1 MKTTK
6 YFFMAALALMTAACS
21 NEDNAIE
28 QQPQMARGIPFTATI
43 SMGNSASTRALEEIA
58 PNSDNPNGRIVATWA
73 ENEKVAL
80 IYTVG
85 STTFATPATVTP
97 QTNGTATLSATLESG
112 AVNGSDV
119 TIIYPASAVDETT
132 KNIKTDFLAG
142 QDGTLAGI
150 AANFDVRK
158 GTGKLSINGGKATVY
173 DGTPGTLV
181 SLENQYA
188 ILKFKLQDI
197 RGVISAA
204 DFKASALKVTSST
217 LNKSFSPSTASG
229 EYYIALPG
237 QTKLY
242 VGAYW
247 LNATIGD
254 KAYVGKLRIETEFTL
269 GKGKF
274 YPTTVQM
281 ATVDDVVL
289 SNGKFAAKGTTT
301 DVVAKITYVVDASD
315 ATANSH
321 GLAFALAD
329 ESLTFVNGDNMWSKA
344 KEKCEGKTPTVA
356 DATWMLPTKPQWQD
370 MIEAAGSYTALANG
384 FSSIGGTNLA
394 FDYYWSSSVTDSDDT
409 PKPVWVV
416 WFWDDNDNGK
426 RDGDDNRDLNGDNVV
441 DELDIWRIDNV
452 YGNFSARACL
462 AF

>member
-43 SMGNSASTRALEEIA
+43 SLGNSASTRALEEIA
-58 PNSDNPNGRIVATWA
+58 PNGDNPNGRIVATWA

-85 STTFATPATVTP
+85 STTYATPATVTP
-97 QTNGTATLSATLESG
+97 QTNGTATLSATLQSG

-132 KNIKTDFLAG
+132 KDIKTDFLTG

-158 GTGKLSINGGKATVY
+158 GTGKLSISGGKATVY

-181 SLENQYA
+181 KLENQYA
-188 ILKFKLQDI
+188 ILKFTLQDI
-197 RGVISAA
+197 RGAIGAA
-204 DFKASALKVTSST
+204 DFKASELKVSSST

-237 QTKLY
+237 QTVLN

-254 KAYVGKLRIETEFTL
+254 KAYVGKLRIDPAFTL

-281 ATVDDVVL
+281 ATVEDVVL
-289 SNGKFAAKGTTT
+289 SNGRFAAKGTTT
-301 DVVAKITYVVDASD
+301 DAVAKITYVVETSAADA
-315 ATANSH
+315 NNH
-321 GLAFALAD
+321 GLALALGD
-329 ESLTFVNGDNMWSKA
+329 ESPLAAGYGWQEAKSKILS
-344 KEKCEGKTPTVA
+344 KCASTSKTPVS
-356 DATWMLPTKPQWQD
+356 DASWILPTKAQWGN
-370 MIEAAGSYTALANG
+370 MVGVNGAGSFAALKTLG
-384 FSSIGGTNLA
+384 LFSG
-394 FDYYWSSSVTDSDDT
+394 DYYWTSTNYTEEGQAETDAD
-409 PKPVWVV
+409 PW
-416 WFWDDNDNGK
+416 WI
-426 RDGDDNRDLNGDNVV
+426 V
-441 DELDIWRIDNV
+441 DFDENQWGHNNV
-452 YGNFSARACL
+452 YSEVSIRLGLTF
-462 AF
+462 

>member
-1 MKTTK
+1 
-6 YFFMAALALMTAACS
+6 MAALALMTAACS

-43 SMGNSASTRALEEIA
+43 SLGNSASTRALEEIA
-58 PNSDNPNGRIVATWA
+58 PNGDNPNGRIVATWA

-97 QTNGTATLSATLESG
+97 QTNGTATLSATLQSG

-132 KNIKTDFLAG
+132 KDIKTDFLTG

-158 GTGKLSINGGKATVY
+158 GTGKLSISGGKATVY

-181 SLENQYA
+181 KLENQYA
-188 ILKFKLQDI
+188 ILKFTLQDI
-197 RGVISAA
+197 RGAIGAA
-204 DFKASALKVTSST
+204 DFKASELKVSSST

-237 QTKLY
+237 QTVLN

-254 KAYVGKLRIETEFTL
+254 KAYVGKLRIDPAFTL

-281 ATVDDVVL
+281 ATVGDYVL
-289 SNGKFAAKGTTT
+289 SSGKYAAGTITE
-301 DVVAKITYVVDASD
+301 DPVGDPVVAQITYVVDAGD
-315 ATANSH
+315 AAVDNH
-321 GLAFALAD
+321 GLALALAD
-329 ESLTFVNGDNMWSKA
+329 QGET
-344 KEKCEGKTPTVA
+344 GKGFSTPTAARNSCKSRASVN
-356 DATWMLPTKPQWQD
+356 DASWDLPTKPQWQL
-370 MIEAAGSYTALANG
+370 MISQASQENKYTNMRANNG
-384 FSSIGGTNLA
+384 LKWAYYMSSTEQPSPSDNPTPVGVVMFNDTNPNNNIC
-394 FDYYWSSSVTDSDDT
+394 DSDEGAE
-409 PKPVWVV
+409 PWY
-416 WFWDDNDNGK
+416 WN
-426 RDGDDNRDLNGDNVV
+426 
-441 DELDIWRIDNV
+441 NV
-452 YGNFSARACL
+452 YTDIYVRACL
-462 AF
+462 VF

>member
-43 SMGNSASTRALEEIA
+43 SLGNSASTRALEEIA

-97 QTNGTATLSATLESG
+97 QTNGTATLSATLEEG
-112 AVNGSDV
+112 AENGSKV

-132 KNIKTDFLAG
+132 KDIKTDFLTG

-158 GTGKLSINGGKATVY
+158 GTGKLSISGGKATVY

-181 SLENQYA
+181 KLENQYA
-188 ILKFKLQDI
+188 ILKFTLQDI
-197 RGVISAA
+197 RGAIGAA
-204 DFKASALKVTSST
+204 DFKASELKVSSST

-237 QTKLY
+237 QTVLN

-254 KAYVGKLRIETEFTL
+254 KAYVGKLRIDPAFTL

-281 ATVDDVVL
+281 ATVGDYVL
-289 SNGKFAAKGTTT
+289 TSGKFAAATITENPVG
-301 DVVAKITYVVDASD
+301 DPVVAKISYVVNPSNA
-315 ATANSH
+315 AANNH
-321 GLAFALAD
+321 GLALALED
-329 ESLTFVNGDNMWSKA
+329 ESPLAAGYGWQEA
-344 KEKCEGKTPTVA
+344 KELILSKCAPTSKTPVS
-356 DATWMLPTKPQWQD
+356 DASWILPTKAQWGN
-370 MIEAAGSYTALANG
+370 MVGVNGAGSFAALSTLG
-384 FSSIGGTNLA
+384 LFSG
-394 FDYYWSSSVTDSDDT
+394 DYYWTSTNYTEEGQTETDAD
-409 PKPVWVV
+409 PW
-416 WFWDDNDNGK
+416 WI
-426 RDGDDNRDLNGDNVV
+426 V
-441 DELDIWRIDNV
+441 DFLQNKWGHNNV
-452 YGNFSARACL
+452 YSDVSIRLGL

>member
-43 SMGNSASTRALEEIA
+43 SLGNSASTRALEEIA
-58 PNSDNPNGRIVATWA
+58 PNGDNPNGRIVATWA

-97 QTNGTATLSATLESG
+97 QTNGTATLSATLQSE

-132 KNIKTDFLAG
+132 KDIKTDFLAG

-158 GTGKLSINGGKATVY
+158 GTGKLSISGGKATVY

-181 SLENQYA
+181 KLENQYA
-188 ILKFKLQDI
+188 ILKFTLQDI
-197 RGVISAA
+197 RGAIGAA
-204 DFKASALKVTSST
+204 DFKASELKVSSST

-237 QTKLY
+237 QTVLN

-254 KAYVGKLRIETEFTL
+254 KAYVGKLRIDPAFTL

-281 ATVDDVVL
+281 ATVGDYVL
-289 SNGKFAAKGTTT
+289 TSGKFAAATITENPVG
-301 DVVAKITYVVDASD
+301 DPVVAKISYVVNPSNA
-315 ATANSH
+315 AANNH
-321 GLAFALAD
+321 GLALALED
-329 ESLTFVNGDNMWSKA
+329 ESPLAAGYGWQEAKSKILS
-344 KEKCEGKTPTVA
+344 KCESTSKTPVS
-356 DATWMLPTKPQWQD
+356 DASWILPTKAQWGN
-370 MIEAAGSYTALANG
+370 MVGVNGAGSFAALRTLG
-384 FSSIGGTNLA
+384 LFSG
-394 FDYYWSSSVTDSDDT
+394 DYYWTSTNYTEEGQTETYAD
-409 PKPVWVV
+409 PW
-416 WFWDDNDNGK
+416 WI
-426 RDGDDNRDLNGDNVV
+426 V
-441 DELDIWRIDNV
+441 DFLQNKWGHNNV
-452 YGNFSARACL
+452 YSDVSIRLGL